1 MLSIVKTMIIER
13 GNMCIWQSKMSVWA
27 IGNGHQNCVHGRRLL
42 AFYNDQTTDVLDT
55 YTAQPDIE
63 LLLHM
68 RNPPPPPPPAM
79 PRAEEDVSS
88 RAKDQQFGLDL
99 HLHPSF
105 VNASSEGS
113 NATSTKF
120 SRAGYIDRH
129 KSTSTVKSVLSG
141 H

>member
-1 MLSIVKTMIIER
+1 
-13 GNMCIWQSKMSVWA
+13 
-27 IGNGHQNCVHGRRLL
+27 
-42 AFYNDQTTDVLDT
+42 
-55 YTAQPDIE
+55 
-63 LLLHM
+63 
-68 RNPPPPPPPAM
+68 M

-120 SRAGYIDRH
+120 SRAGYIDRY
-129 KSTSTVKSVLSG
+129 KSTSPVKSVLSG
-141 H
+141 NSKLDKTKILMANGSLMKVESIAECILQYF